1 MQKTAMEKTSIEK
14 ITAKIT
20 TTALLFFLA
29 LFTLT
34 TCLIAQET
42 QEGQAG
48 QQKEQQAKK
57 GGWFVGFTPY
67 LLGLSEQ
74 KSSSTIV
81 SNPTGSTVDSGSK
94 IFSFTAVAPT
104 DDVLMVVT
112 GQSHQAHAQDS
123 AVRICETGSA
133 STDGSNTGY
142 LVFQFSPNN
151 RNYDNKDFAFGFL
164 PTVEITLRGF

>member
-1 MQKTAMEKTSIEK
+1 MYKISKMVWASKTTIAK

-34 TCLIAQET
+34 TNLKAQET

-81 SNPTGSTVDSGSK
+81 SLLLQVAQW
-94 IFSFTAVAPT
+94 IAVQN
-104 DDVLMVVT
+104 L
-112 GQSHQAHAQDS
+112 
-123 AVRICETGSA
+123 
-133 STDGSNTGY
+133 N
-142 LVFQFSPNN
+142 L
-151 RNYDNKDFAFGFL
+151 
-164 PTVEITLRGF
+164 LR